1 MELESIIYYLFIK
14 NLNAGG
20 SGTRMH
26 RILDVEKWN
35 NKTLLSLKKLITI
48 HKHLFF
54 EIQL

>member
-35 NKTLLSLKKLITI
+35 NKTLLSLKKIDY
-48 HKHLFF
+48 HL
-54 EIQL
+54 